1 MERIKGANGEL
12 MKYSMQ
18 PMDGEGHLTLY
29 RYDQLAVGGADNAHL
44 EFWQEIEELRK
55 QLADAKATI
64 AALQA
69 RVRELEDGTNALL
82 NQQSERLAAE
92 NEKLTMA
99 LSQLTQRTAER
110 DTARRRVDELEARE
124 RELEEWVQDQ
134 STANLETMRHTDE
147 MQSRALEAEQQL
159 TRRTAELERV
169 RGERDEYAHKTKM
182 LCLQNGP
189 LMIENHDM
197 KKLIAALP
205 KVEVVTGDTVVN
217 IIQQYNF
224 HQWMLRAL
232 KHRQGMEG

>member
-1 MERIKGANGEL
+1 MEPLETLRTNRYWMAKRALLDIPIVDGALSPETFT
-12 MKYSMQ
+12 Q
-18 PMDGEGHLTLY
+18 VVLY
-29 RYDQLAVGGADNAHL
+29 T
-44 EFWQEIEELRK
+44 
-55 QLADAKATI
+55 DAQATI

-69 RVRELEDGTNALL
+69 KLEDLMAKYQNLVAWYDKQNGTPCEQVRHRQEVEAL
-82 NQQSERLAAE
+82 Q
-92 NEKLTMA
+92 
-99 LSQLTQRTAER
+99 
-110 DTARRRVDELEARE
+110 ARV

-205 KVEVVTGDTVVN
+205 KVEGAVVVSNGYVKDSTRC
-217 IIQQYNF
+217 
-224 HQWMLRAL
+224 HAL
-232 KHRQGMEG
+232 FGADEDAALYAALLQHRQGME